1 MGPHCIHDLNHLEW
15 GRGGGGGGG
24 GDQIVPFVFSIETYA
39 LYVMYKEDIVLAKLF
54 SSSSVPYS
62 LGVP

>member
-1 MGPHCIHDLNHLEW
+1 M
-15 GRGGGGGGG
+15 
-24 GDQIVPFVFSIETYA
+24 PFVFSIETCA

-62 LGVP
+62 LGAR